1 MALRPNILTDA
12 ALHIA
17 FEASILLQYTDINLY
32 SLNSNCHHPEYPSII
47 EGSQSFVYY
56 KQVNKGFARIPY
68 IIVQFYSNKEMISRN
83 QKY

>member
-32 SLNSNCHHPEYPSII
+32 NLTTRRKEIKYPSITRCVVVCDYHK
-47 EGSQSFVYY
+47 E
-56 KQVNKGFARIPY
+56 VNKGFERFAY
-68 IIVQFYSNKEMISRN
+68 INI
-83 QKY
+83 

>member
-32 SLNSNCHHPEYPSII
+32 GFNFQALNLTKYSLKSNKYVAD
-47 EGSQSFVYY
+47 GYY
-56 KQVNKGFARIPY
+56 KQLIKGFERILHLPA
-68 IIVQFYSNKEMISRN
+68 
-83 QKY
+83 